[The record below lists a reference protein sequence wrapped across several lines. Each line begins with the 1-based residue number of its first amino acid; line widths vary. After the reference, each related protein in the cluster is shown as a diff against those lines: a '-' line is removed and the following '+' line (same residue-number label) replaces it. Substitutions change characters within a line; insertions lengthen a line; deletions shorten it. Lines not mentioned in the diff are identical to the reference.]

1 MLSLELVMAE
11 TAQART
17 RTEKGR
23 ARWQLRILSPE
34 LPSQAQSEAI
44 IEPDSKPD
52 DVRREPMALEGN
64 GLHVALTKRRDA
76 ASGEHLALD

>member
-17 RTEKGR
+17 RTGKGR

-34 LPSQAQSEAI
+34 FVVPVDPRL
-44 IEPDSKPD
+44 
-52 DVRREPMALEGN
+52 LEGWRIAP
-64 GLHVALTKRRDA
+64 LKYLQIEIFRHCIRKFYSLQIL
-76 ASGEHLALD
+76 LAIKLF